1 MTASKFRPAV
11 NNPYLLLTRDDDD
24 EEIVELDRVL
34 VFFISTIV
42 TNLYYNFN
50 SVLIINAF

>member
-24 EEIVELDRVL
+24 DEIVELDRVL
-34 VFFISTIV
+34 V
-42 TNLYYNFN
+42 
-50 SVLIINAF
+50 LIIPSIVRLYDLYLNFARLY

>member
-24 EEIVELDRVL
+24 DEIVELDRVL
-34 VFFISTIV
+34 VFFFHLWLDYMIYIQIL
-42 TNLYYNFN
+42 LYY
-50 SVLIINAF
+50 INC

>member
-24 EEIVELDRVL
+24 DEIVELDRVL
-34 VFFISTIV
+34 VFFFPSIV
-42 TNLYYNFN
+42 RLYDLYPNFAR
-50 SVLIINAF
+50 LY